1 MSWDNTSLR
10 FKILSVMF
18 ISVLI
23 VIAVGLYTAFKLQQ
37 TANDFDK
44 LTHTEVYLEEKT
56 LLAHLAF
63 KTQVQEWKNV
73 LLRGHDAKQNSKY
86 WGQFLER
93 QQYVQQQVSELA
105 QELQSANYPELAQ
118 IAQDFLRSHKT
129 MGQAY
134 SQGKA
139 KYEAA
144 GFDFKAGDAAVKGID
159 RAPSDAMDQL
169 SEKLAA
175 LTLENVNRHT
185 AQAAQVSTLSFVIIG
200 ISGLGVLLVSFIF
213 MDRQCIQ
220 PINSI
225 VKDIEILANGKLNVT
240 IHLQRNDELGKL
252 ANATRKLQTFLQDT
266 VSNLGQSGE
275 QLQRSSQMLNSMS
288 HDLAEGA
295 NQQRESSDLVATAI
309 EEMSHSANEVSQ
321 NAAATADTTHNTDL
335 TAHSGA
341 EAMQRVIGSIQ
352 SQVTDISHAG
362 DVVKNLAADSNNV
375 GAVLDVIKGIAEQ
388 TNLLALNAA
397 IEAAR
402 AGEQGRGFAV
412 VADEVRT
419 LAQKTQQSTSEIQ
432 AILEK
437 IQGGANNAVSAMQ
450 QSQDRTDEVVQQA
463 QTAESLLSEI
473 VTAIGSVN
481 EMNLQ
486 IASAAK
492 EQTTVAAEIA
502 SLIGRIAD
510 VAAQNAHQVDE
521 SNQVSSQLD
530 ALANDFTQQLKR
542 FVY

>member
-1 MSWDNTSLR
+1 
-10 FKILSVMF
+10 MF
-18 ISVLI
+18 ISLLI

-44 LTHTEVYLEEKT
+44 LTRTEVHLEEKT

-93 QQYVQQQVSELA
+93 QQHVQQQVGELA
-105 QELQSANYPELAQ
+105 QELQNADYPELAE

-129 MGQAY
+129 MGEAY
-134 SQGKA
+134 RQGKA
-139 KYEAA
+139 EYEAA
-144 GFDFKAGDAAVKGID
+144 GFDFKVGDAAVKGID
-159 RAPSDAMDQL
+159 RAPSDAMEQL
-169 SEKLAA
+169 SEQLAA
-175 LTLENVNRHT
+175 LTLQNVTHHT
-185 AQAAQVSTLSFVIIG
+185 DQAAQVSTLSFVIIG
-200 ISGLGVLLVSFIF
+200 VSGLAVLVVSFMF
-213 MDRQCIQ
+213 MDRQCIR

-225 VKDIEILANGKLNVT
+225 VEDIEILANGKLNVT
-240 IHLQRNDELGKL
+240 IHLKRGDELGKL
-252 ANATRKLQTFLQDT
+252 ANATRKLQTFLLDT
-266 VSNLGQSGE
+266 VGNLGQSGE

-321 NAAATADTTHNTDL
+321 NAATTADTTHNTDL
-335 TAHSGA
+335 TAHNGA
-341 EAMQRVIGSIQ
+341 DAMKQVISSIQ

-362 DVVKNLAADSNNV
+362 EVVKNLAADSNNV

-397 IEAAR
+397 IESAR

-412 VADEVRT
+412 VADEVRN

-530 ALANDFTQQLKR
+530 ALANDFNQQLKR

>member
-1 MSWDNTSLR
+1 MFWDNASLR

-18 ISVLI
+18 ISLLI
-23 VIAVGLYTAFKLQQ
+23 VIAVGLFTAFKLQQ
-37 TANDFDK
+37 TANSFDQ
-44 LTHTEVYLEEKT
+44 LTHTEIYLEEKT

-93 QQYVQQQVSELA
+93 QQHVQQQVSELA
-105 QELQSANYPELAQ
+105 KELQNAHYPELAQ
-118 IAQDFLRSHKT
+118 IAENFLNSHKT
-129 MGQAY
+129 MGEAY
-134 SQGKA
+134 RQGKA

-144 GFDFKAGDAAVKGID
+144 GFDFKVGDAAVKGID
-159 RAPSDAMDQL
+159 RAPSDAMNQL
-169 SEKLAA
+169 SEKLAQ
-175 LTLENVNRHT
+175 LTADQVARHT
-185 AQAAQVSTLSFVIIG
+185 EQAAKVSTLSFVIIG
-200 ISGLGVLLVSFIF
+200 VSGLAVLVVSFMF
-213 MDRQCIQ
+213 MDRQCIR

-225 VKDIEILANGKLNVT
+225 VEDIEILADGKLNVT
-240 IHLQRNDELGKL
+240 IHLSRGDELGKL
-252 ANATRKLQTFLQDT
+252 ANATRKLQRFLLDT
-266 VSNLGQSGE
+266 VTDLSQSGE
-275 QLQRSSQMLNSMS
+275 QLQHSSKMLHSMS
-288 HDLAEGA
+288 SDLAEGV

-309 EEMSHSANEVSQ
+309 QEMSHSANEVSQ
-321 NAAATADTTHNTDL
+321 NASTTADTTHNTDL
-335 TAHSGA
+335 TAHNGA
-341 EAMQRVIGSIQ
+341 DAMKQVITSIQ

-437 IQGGANNAVSAMQ
+437 IQSGANNAVSAMQ

-463 QTAESLLSEI
+463 QS
-473 VTAIGSVN
+473 
-481 EMNLQ
+481 
-486 IASAAK
+486 
-492 EQTTVAAEIA
+492 
-502 SLIGRIAD
+502 
-510 VAAQNAHQVDE
+510 
-521 SNQVSSQLD
+521 
-530 ALANDFTQQLKR
+530 
-542 FVY
+542 